1 MINNLNQ
8 LKKALQPGAKFTFL
22 SHWRE
27 DSIGAVRVVN
37 KVNSVA
43 VYSYDANNPDSPIN
57 RANGGD
63 GYELRFWNANRW
75 TFNNGI
81 ATFYNTRHPGRQP
94 EQMFAL
100 KLLEV

>member
-8 LKKALQPGAKFTFL
+8 LKKALQPGAKFTFT

-27 DSIGAVRVVN
+27 DSIGAERVVN
-37 KVNSVA
+37 KANSAA
-43 VYSYDANNPDSPIN
+43 VYSYDANNPDSPVN

-63 GYELRFWNANRW
+63 GYELRFGCANNW
-75 TFNNGI
+75 TFKNGI
-81 ATFYNTRHPGRQP
+81 ATFYKICHPGQDP
-94 EQMFAL
+94 KPMFAL